1 MKQAVNT
8 PDTPRAVRGSLRQA
22 FAHHRIGLFELLCV
36 LAALATWL
44 FANTYL
50 ALATSVLIMA
60 VFALSLD
67 LAQGYTGIE
76 TLGHAAFFGSG
87 AYAAGLF
94 AMYVGHDPLVGLA
107 VGALAGASIGVVTGV
122 VVLRVSGL
130 TQIMLT
136 LTCST
141 LLYELGNVAKSI
153 TMGDD
158 GLSGYTVAPLFGRF
172 AFDIYGH
179 TAYLYALGVLAV
191 VYLFARYLVNSP
203 LGLTAQG
210 IRDNPVRMALLGVR
224 VGARRLAMYAIAAAL
239 AGVAG
244 ALSAQVNNI
253 VALDTLGFTLSANVL
268 VMVALGGPGR
278 LYGAI
283 LGAVVFVVLSDRAAA
298 LDPAN
303 WLAALGIVLIL
314 VVRFAPDGLVARLS
328 TLGRDRRPATSG
340 KEVAR

>member
-1 MKQAVNT
+1 MKHPVNT
-8 PDTPRAVRGSLRQA
+8 SLQHA
-22 FAHHRIGLFELLCV
+22 FAHRRIGRFEALV
-36 LAALATWL
+36 AAAALATWL
-44 FANTYL
+44 FADTYL

-94 AMYVGHDPLVGLA
+94 ALHAGHDPLAGLV
-107 VGALAGASIGVVTGV
+107 VGALAGAVVGIVTGI

-141 LLYELGNVAKSI
+141 LLYEFGNVAKSV

-158 GLSGYTVAPLFGRF
+158 GLTGYTVAPLFGHF
-172 AFDIYGH
+172 TFDIYGH
-179 TAYLYALGVLAV
+179 TAYLYAFSVLVA
-191 VYLFARYLVNSP
+191 VYLFARFVANSP
-203 LGLTAQG
+203 IGLTAQG

-224 VGARRLAMYAIAAAL
+224 VGVRRLTMYAIAAAI
-239 AGVAG
+239 AGIAG

-253 VALDTLGFTLSANVL
+253 VALDTLGFTMSANVL
-268 VMVALGGPGR
+268 VMVALGGLGR

-298 LDPAN
+298 VDPIN
-303 WLAALGIVLIL
+303 WLAVLGVALIV
-314 VVRFAPDGLVARLS
+314 VVRLAPDGLAGCIERVTARF
-328 TLGRDRRPATSG
+328 RKRRAPAER
-340 KEVAR
+340 KEVA

>member
-1 MKQAVNT
+1 MKHAINT
-8 PDTPRAVRGSLRQA
+8 SGNTSNGPSIRHA
-22 FAHHRIGLFELLCV
+22 FSHRRIGLFEALFV
-36 LAALATWL
+36 VAALATYV
-44 FANTYL
+44 FADTYL

-94 AMYVGHDPLVGLA
+94 AMHVGQDAFVGLA
-107 VGALAGASIGVVTGV
+107 IGAVAGAVVGLVTGIA
-122 VVLRVSGL
+122 VLRVSGL

-141 LLYELGNVAKSI
+141 LLYELGNVAKAF

-158 GLSGYTVAPLFGRF
+158 GLTGYTIAPLFGRLT
-172 AFDIYGH
+172 FDIYGH
-179 TAYLYALGVLAV
+179 TAYVYAFCVLV
-191 VYLFARYLVNSP
+191 LVYLFARYLVNSP

-224 VGARRLAMYAIAAAL
+224 VGTRRLVMYTIAAAI
-239 AGVAG
+239 AGIAG

-283 LGAVVFVVLSDRAAA
+283 LGAAVFVVLSDRAAA
-298 LDPAN
+298 IDPVN
-303 WLAALGIVLIL
+303 WLAALGVVLIL
-314 VVRFAPDGLVARLS
+314 VVRFAPDGLVARFA
-328 TLGRDRRPATSG
+328 TRRRERRPAAAA
-340 KEVAR
+340 KEVA